1 MIGSMFA
8 MGEKEAKAI
17 NGGSIYITSGASM
30 TIREGT
36 VINGKSGENGGAIYI
51 GNGSTLTMTGGE
63 ITNCNATNGG
73 AIYIA
78 NGGTFI
84 FEGGTISN
92 CVADKGYA
100 IYVAEGGV
108 LELNGG
114 SFSNCGENENL
125 HIYYEGVTITPYID
139 NVEQESFIV
148 ADTLLSNID
157 MPLSGEECC
166 GWFLNS
172 ELTQCV
178 DYETAIS
185 NYKDNNKVVLY
196 TKTATPEKLTFT
208 LDSATNTYTIK
219 QISNS
224 ATTGEVVVPR
234 EYNGK
239 IVGSMYEASTSSSG
253 AFYNNSRITNI
264 YIPSTITKISN
275 YSFYNSSS
283 NANFKSINL
292 HDDLTSIGN
301 YAFTF
306 CSGLTSIT
314 IGEGVTSIGYGAFS
328 DCSGLTS
335 ITIGEGVTSIGD
347 YVFANCDNLTNV
359 TVSEGNTKYDSRNNC
374 NAIIETSTNTLVV
387 GCVGTII
394 PNSVTSIGDYAF
406 HSCRGLTS
414 IEIPNSVTSIGNGA
428 FSSCSG
434 LTSIEIPNSVTSIG
448 DNAFYSCRGLTS
460 ITIGEGVTSIGDGAF
475 DSCRGLT
482 NIEIPNS
489 VTSIGEYAFD
499 SCSGLTSITIGE
511 GVTSIGYR
519 AFRDC
524 TKLTSIYIPN
534 SVTSMSAS
542 SYSHSQFRGCSSS
555 LVIYCG
561 AESKPS
567 GWGTYWNYR
576 TSSSTLTTYW
586 GYTREEYE
594 QAVGLANFAINTIA
608 TKDVSEEVNKTYT
621 TQIASISGK
630 EAKIESNIIL
640 NDRKQLIVFNDKK
653 IG

>member
-148 ADTLLSNID
+148 GADTLLSNIG

-208 LDSATNTYTIK
+208 LDSATDTYTIK
-219 QISNS
+219 QISNRE
-224 ATTGEVVVPR
+224 TTGEVVVPR

-239 IVGSMYEASTSSSG
+239 MVGSMYEASTLSSG

-275 YSFYNSSS
+275 YSFYKSSR

-301 YAFTF
+301 YAFVSCSGLTSIEIPNSVASIGGYAF
-306 CSGLTSIT
+306 YSCSGLTSIT
-314 IGEGVTSIGYGAFS
+314 IGEGVTSIGN
-328 DCSGLTS
+328 
-335 ITIGEGVTSIGD
+335 
-347 YVFANCDNLTNV
+347 YVFASCDNLTNV

-387 GCVGTII
+387 GCAGTII
-394 PNSVTSIGDYAF
+394 PNSVTRIGEYAF
-406 HSCRGLTS
+406 HSCNGLTS
-414 IEIPNSVTSIGNGA
+414 IEIPNSVTSIGYW
-428 FSSCSG
+428 
-434 LTSIEIPNSVTSIG
+434 
-448 DNAFYSCRGLTS
+448 AFY
-460 ITIGEGVTSIGDGAF
+460 
-475 DSCRGLT
+475 
-482 NIEIPNS
+482 
-489 VTSIGEYAFD
+489 

-511 GVTSIGYR
+511 GVTSIGYK
-519 AFRDC
+519 AFAYCRG
-524 TKLTSIYIPN
+524 LTSIYIPN

-542 SYSHSQFRGCSSS
+542 SYSYSQFNGCSSS

-576 TSSSTLTTYW
+576 TYGSTLTTYW